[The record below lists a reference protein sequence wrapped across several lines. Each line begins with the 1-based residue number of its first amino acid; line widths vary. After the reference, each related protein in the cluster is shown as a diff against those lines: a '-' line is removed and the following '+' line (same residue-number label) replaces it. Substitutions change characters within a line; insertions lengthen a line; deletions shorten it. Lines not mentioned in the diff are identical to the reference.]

1 MIKVILKRQVRP
13 QNYGRLIGL
22 LRDLRATALHQPGY
36 ITGETVVRGDN
47 PVEVLAI
54 GSWLSERHWRAWST
68 SQARNELE
76 SMVDPLLIEK
86 TEATIYEVPEEEL

>member
-1 MIKVILKRQVRP
+1 MIKVILKRRVKP

-22 LRDLRATALHQPGY
+22 LRDLRGAALHQPGY
-36 ITGETVVRGDN
+36 ITGETLMRGDN

-54 GSWLSERHWRAWST
+54 GTWLSEKHWRAWST

-76 SMVDPLLIEK
+76 SMVEPLLIERVD
-86 TEATIYEVPEEEL
+86 TTVYEVPEEEL